1 MLLPE
6 EVICTLRQRGEIWE
20 TTPGLIGIR
29 GRARALL
36 ERIAFSLAELAN
48 EETTDEWSVPSGI
61 SFATL
66 ERAQYFASFPQ
77 WLTAASHL
85 SDDPSVL
92 ETIAGSDSPG
102 SSARAAMQEP
112 DAALSP
118 AVCYHT
124 YERLAGQSVLSPTL
138 MTAEG
143 VCWRHEGDRLAPLE
157 RGWAFRM
164 REIVCLGTP
173 VAVEE
178 FRQRWIARATAFAES
193 LGLNVETVQ
202 ATDPFFAPTARGKAV
217 LQSIK
222 ALKHELIVRFPDG
235 RALAIA
241 SFNNHERFFG
251 DSFGISLESGEVAAS
266 GCVAFGIERWL
277 LAVLAVNGTGAEA
290 NSTEFGWSA
299 NTLST
304 IGAGLR

>member
-6 EVICTLRQRGEIWE
+6 EVISVLREQGEIWE
-20 TTPGLIGIR
+20 SAPGIIGVR
-29 GRARALL
+29 GTARGLM
-36 ERIAFSLAELAN
+36 EHIAFSLAELAN
-48 EETTDEWSVPSGI
+48 DETSDEWSVPAGV

-85 SDDPSVL
+85 SNDSAVL
-92 ETIAGSDSPG
+92 EKIAASDSPG
-102 SSARAAMQEP
+102 LAALGAMQQP

-124 YERLAGQSVLSPTL
+124 YERLAGKTVSSPTL

-143 VCWRHEGDRLAPLE
+143 VCWRHEGDTLAPLE

-164 REIVCLGTP
+164 REVVCIGTP
-173 VAVEE
+173 DDVEE
-178 FRQRWIARATAFAES
+178 FRQRWMVRASAFAES
-193 LGLNVETVQ
+193 LGLGGEIVQ
-202 ATDPFFAPTARGKAV
+202 ATDPFFAPTSRGKSV
-217 LQSIK
+217 LQRIK
-222 ALKHELIVRFPDG
+222 ALKHEIIVRFPNG
-235 RALAIA
+235 RSLAIA

-251 DSFGISLESGEVAAS
+251 DSFGISLAGGEVAAS

-277 LAVLAVNGTGAEA
+277 LAVLAANGTDTQDHA
-290 NSTEFGWSA
+290 TEFGWSK
-299 NTLST
+299 TLST
-304 IGAGLR
+304 TGAGLR

>member
-6 EVICTLRQRGEIWE
+6 EVISALRHRGEIWE

-29 GRARALL
+29 GSARALM

-48 EETTDEWSVPSGI
+48 EETADEWSVPSGI

-85 SDDPSVL
+85 SDDSSVL
-92 ETIAGSDSPG
+92 EAIAGSDSPT
-102 SSARAAMQEP
+102 SSARAAMQKP

-124 YERLAGQSVLSPTL
+124 YERLAGQSVSSPTL

-143 VCWRHEGDRLAPLE
+143 VCWRHEGARLAPLE

-164 REIVCLGTP
+164 REVVCIGTL
-173 VAVEE
+173 AEVEE
-178 FRQRWIARATAFAES
+178 FRQRWMVRAALFAES
-193 LGLNVETVQ
+193 LGLTVETVQ

-217 LQSIK
+217 LQRIK

-235 RALAIA
+235 RSLAIA

-251 DSFGISLESGEVAAS
+251 ESFQISLASGQAAAS

-277 LAVLAVNGTGAEA
+277 LAVLAANGIGTEDNA
-290 NSTEFGWSA
+290 TEFGWSA
-299 NTLST
+299 NTHGT

>member
-1 MLLPE
+1 MLRPE
-6 EVICTLRQRGEIWE
+6 EVIAILRQRGEIWE
-20 TTPGLIGIR
+20 TARGLTGIR
-29 GRARALL
+29 GRARELM

-48 EETTDEWSVPSGI
+48 EETSDEWSVPSGI

-66 ERAQYFASFPQ
+66 ERAEYFASFPQ

-85 SDDPSVL
+85 SDDSSVL
-92 ETIAGSDSPG
+92 EGIANSDSPG
-102 SSARAAMQEP
+102 SAARSAMQQP

-124 YERLAGQSVLSPTL
+124 YERLAGQRVTSPTL
-138 MTAEG
+138 MTAES

-173 VAVEE
+173 GEVEE
-178 FRQRWIARATAFAES
+178 FRQRWMVRSVAFAES
-193 LGLNVETVQ
+193 LGLTVEIVQ
-202 ATDPFFAPTARGKAV
+202 ATDPFFAPTARGKAA
-217 LQSIK
+217 LQRIK
-222 ALKHELIVRFPDG
+222 ALKHELTIRFPNG
-235 RALAIA
+235 STMAIA

-251 DSFGISLESGEVAAS
+251 ESFGISLENASIAAS

-277 LAVLAVNGTGAEA
+277 LAVLAKHGVDHDA
-290 NSTEFGWSA
+290 SEFGWSDQYTRY
-299 NTLST
+299 NRSVT
-304 IGAGLR
+304 

>member
-6 EVICTLRQRGEIWE
+6 EVISTLRQRGEIWE
-20 TTPGLIGIR
+20 ATPGLIGIR
-29 GRARALL
+29 GSARALL

-61 SFATL
+61 SFGTL

-85 SDDPSVL
+85 SDDSSVL
-92 ETIAGSDSPG
+92 EKIAGSDSPG
-102 SSARAAMQEP
+102 SAARAAMQQP
-112 DAALSP
+112 DAVRSP

-124 YERLAGQSVLSPTL
+124 YERLAGQSVSSPTL
-138 MTAEG
+138 MTTEG

-164 REIVCLGTP
+164 REVVCLGTP
-173 VAVEE
+173 AEVEE
-178 FRQRWIARATAFAES
+178 FRQRWIVRAAAFAES
-193 LGLNVETVQ
+193 LGLTVETIQ

-217 LQSIK
+217 LQRIK

-235 RALAIA
+235 RSLAIA

-251 DSFGISLESGEVAAS
+251 DSFGISLETGEVAAS

-277 LAVLAVNGTGAEA
+277 LAVLAA
-290 NSTEFGWSA
+290 NCVGPEDDATEFGWSS

-304 IGAGLR
+304 TGAGLR

>member
-6 EVICTLRQRGEIWE
+6 EVISALRQRGEIWE
-20 TTPGLIGIR
+20 TTPRLIGIR
-29 GRARALL
+29 GSARALL

-48 EETTDEWSVPSGI
+48 EETGDEWSVPPGI

-66 ERAQYFASFPQ
+66 ERAQYFASFPH

-85 SDDPSVL
+85 SDDSAVL
-92 ETIAGSDSPG
+92 ENIASSESPG
-102 SSARAAMQEP
+102 SSARAAMQQP

-124 YERLAGQSVLSPTL
+124 YERLAGQSVPSPTL

-164 REIVCLGTP
+164 REIVCIGTP
-173 VAVEE
+173 SQVEE
-178 FRQRWIARATAFAES
+178 FRQRWMVRAAGFAES
-193 LGLNVETVQ
+193 LGLTVEIVQ

-217 LQSIK
+217 LQRIK
-222 ALKHELIVRFPDG
+222 ALKHELIVRFRDG
-235 RALAIA
+235 RSLAIA

-251 DSFGISLESGEVAAS
+251 DSFAITLENGEVAAS

-277 LAVLAVNGTGAEA
+277 LAMLAANGVGSEDAA
-290 NSTEFGWSA
+290 TEFGWSPD
-299 NTLST
+299 TLRT
-304 IGAGLR
+304 GAALR